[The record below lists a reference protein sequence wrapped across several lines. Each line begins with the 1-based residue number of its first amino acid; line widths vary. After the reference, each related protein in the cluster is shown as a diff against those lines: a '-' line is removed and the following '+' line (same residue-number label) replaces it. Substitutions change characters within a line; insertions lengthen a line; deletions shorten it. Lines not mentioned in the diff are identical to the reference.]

1 MTLVRS
7 NKRIAGCPP
16 PGTVGEADPDTLAA
30 LPPGSVEDMTKLSK
44 RVPEARIKVEPVS
57 ADGTRKAQ
65 PFVMDG
71 ALDDTDTAPAAKGE
85 RVPAPTDVAP
95 VELKF
100 ANKPWDVVGTAPS
113 DES

>member
-44 RVPEARIKVEPVS
+44 RVPAESDLGRRNAAVTAEEVRAGM
-57 ADGTRKAQ
+57 ADADPK
-65 PFVMDG
+65 FV
-71 ALDDTDTAPAAKGE
+71 
-85 RVPAPTDVAP
+85 
-95 VELKF
+95 
-100 ANKPWDVVGTAPS
+100 NKPWDVVGTAPS

>member
-30 LPPGSVEDMTKLSK
+30 LPPGSVEDMTKLSM
-44 RVPEARIKVEPVS
+44 RAPEARIKVETVS
-57 ADGTRKAQ
+57 TDGTRKTHEAQ
-65 PFVMDG
+65 VDERPDDADPGEAVSGFMGTDG
-71 ALDDTDTAPAAKGE
+71 AAPA
-85 RVPAPTDVAP
+85 
-95 VELKF
+95 ELKF

>member
-16 PGTVGEADPDTLAA
+16 PGTVGEADPDTLDV

-44 RVPEARIKVEPVS
+44 RVPEARIKVETVS
-57 ADGTRKAQ
+57 TDGTRKTHKVQ
-65 PFVMDG
+65 VDERPDG
-71 ALDDTDTAPAAKGE
+71 ADPGEAVSGFMGAGGTAPAD
-85 RVPAPTDVAP
+85 P
-95 VELKF
+95 KF
-100 ANKPWDVVGTAPS
+100 ASKPWDVVGTAPS